1 MAAEG
6 RSDKVASDI
15 EVLMKQKS
23 VTEFLQAINK

>member
-6 RSDKVASDI
+6 RSDKVASDT